1 MINKKNKKNIYFE
14 YDDVTETSVGIKYE
28 KYLYQCQSK
37 YQNIEVIK
45 TNKYGNVLYLDGCF
59 MLSEK
64 NQDFYHNEC
73 VNLIPKKARSILI
86 IGGGDFGIANILA
99 RRSAISNITIVEL
112 DEKVV
117 KTSKKYFPKNFKL
130 TKTQSSKIK
139 LVINDGMIFLKENN
153 VNHDCIII
161 DSTDPVGDAK
171 VLFSKRFIK
180 LCSLSLKKNGILIQ
194 QSGSPIKDMASII
207 KPLIRKYKSTLLKD
221 IILSSFPM
229 PLYPS
234 GTWSFLSAKRKV

>member
-73 VNLIPKKARSILI
+73 VSLTPKKAI
-86 IGGGDFGIANILA
+86 
-99 RRSAISNITIVEL
+99 
-112 DEKVV
+112 
-117 KTSKKYFPKNFKL
+117 Y
-130 TKTQSSKIK
+130 
-139 LVINDGMIFLKENN
+139 
-153 VNHDCIII
+153 
-161 DSTDPVGDAK
+161 
-171 VLFSKRFIK
+171 
-180 LCSLSLKKNGILIQ
+180 
-194 QSGSPIKDMASII
+194 
-207 KPLIRKYKSTLLKD
+207 
-221 IILSSFPM
+221 
-229 PLYPS
+229 
-234 GTWSFLSAKRKV
+234 

>member
-14 YDDVTETSVGIKYE
+14 YDDVTETSIGIKYE

-73 VNLIPKKARSILI
+73 VNLIPKKARSILS

-153 VNHDCIII
+153 MKKIAI
-161 DSTDPVGDAK
+161 STGIRTWDH
-171 VLFSKRFIK
+171 
-180 LCSLSLKKNGILIQ
+180 KNFQLLI
-194 QSGSPIKDMASII
+194 
-207 KPLIRKYKSTLLKD
+207 
-221 IILSSFPM
+221 
-229 PLYPS
+229 
-234 GTWSFLSAKRKV
+234 